1 MTEETKPVAQDFPIT
16 PISLVAIAAGWVV
29 PGGGHF
35 LLKKWYRG
43 AILFCC
49 ITLMFTLGVMMNGK
63 IFAANTGD
71 ILDMLGFVS
80 NLNCGV
86 LYFIARSMEWG
97 NGSPMMASAA
107 YGTAFIMVSGL
118 LNLVSAIDAHHI
130 ALGKKP

>member
-1 MTEETKPVAQDFPIT
+1 
-16 PISLVAIAAGWVV
+16 
-29 PGGGHF
+29 
-35 LLKKWYRG
+35 
-43 AILFCC
+43 
-49 ITLMFTLGVMMNGK
+49 MMNGK

-80 NLNCGV
+80 NLNCGM
-86 LYFIARSMEWG
+86 LYFVARMMEWG